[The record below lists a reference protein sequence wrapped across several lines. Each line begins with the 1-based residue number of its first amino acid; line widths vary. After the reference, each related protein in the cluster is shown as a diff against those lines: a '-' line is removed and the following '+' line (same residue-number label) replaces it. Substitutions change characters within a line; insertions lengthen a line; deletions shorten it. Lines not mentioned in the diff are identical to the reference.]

1 MRIPQEKI
9 DEVRAAAD
17 IVEVVGRY
25 VRLKRRGVNYFGLSP
40 FKTEKTPSFAVH
52 PGKGIF
58 KCFSTGIGG
67 NVFTF
72 IEHVEGVSFVEA
84 VRMLAEWY
92 RISLPAPT
100 VEARDQA
107 SEADAVYAALRWAG
121 RFFYTQLTEHPEAA
135 EARAYLQRRGF
146 TPATIKAY
154 GVGYAVEGWDA
165 LLRAAARDSV
175 PEHVLEQAGLVI
187 PRREGDGYYDRYRG
201 RVMFPIFSHV
211 GKVVGF
217 GGRILRDAKDQP
229 KYINSPETLVYHKSS
244 VLYGLYQ
251 GRQEIRSR
259 GEVLL
264 VEGYTDVLALH
275 QAGIRHA
282 VATCGTSLT
291 PDHLKLLRRYAQ
303 SFTLLFDADRA
314 GYDAALRAL
323 GIIFEQL
330 ATMGADR
337 VESALEEGLSVYV
350 LALPAGEDP
359 DSYVRTHG
367 KDAFLAYLEKNRQDF
382 IRFRVLVAQ
391 QRGELDTPEGT
402 ARVQGE
408 LLRLI
413 TRFPNPLL
421 QEQYVRHAARV
432 FGVPDIALF
441 QQLARLAAQE
451 GRRPPPREMEALPY
465 DTDIPLPDDEFA
477 PVAHPDEREV
487 RPLSAAEQ
495 ALLRLML
502 EHGNPLVEHILGC
515 MALEEFTQGPSR
527 TMISGIIEQY
537 THSGRVTA
545 DVFLGGTY
553 GNAVQ
558 RLATDVMVAFESP
571 STRWG
576 VKPASDPISE
586 ANDAMKRLKLIHL
599 EAERKALLQRIHHAE
614 QTGAPVTAL
623 LEESRAL
630 KAWEADILA
639 LRFLPT

>member
-17 IVEVVGRY
+17 IVDVVGRY
-25 VRLKRRGVNYFGLSP
+25 VRLKKRGANYFGLSP

-92 RISLPAPT
+92 RISLPAQT
-100 VEARDQA
+100 DEARDQA

-121 RFFYTQLTEHPEAA
+121 RFFYTQLTEHPDAA
-135 EARAYLQRRGF
+135 EARAYLERRGF
-146 TPATIKAY
+146 APSTLRSY

-165 LLRAAARDSV
+165 LLRAAAKDAVS
-175 PEHVLEQAGLVI
+175 ESVLEQAGLVI

-201 RVMFPIFSHV
+201 RVMFPIFSHT

-275 QAGIRHA
+275 QAGVLHA

-330 ATMGADR
+330 AAMGADR

-359 DSYVRTHG
+359 DSFVRTHG
-367 KDAFLAYLEKNRQDF
+367 KEEFLAYLAKNRQDF
-382 IRFRVLVAQ
+382 IRFRVMVAQ
-391 QRGELDTPEGT
+391 QRGELETPEGT

-413 TRFPNPLL
+413 ARFPNPLL
-421 QEQYVRHAARV
+421 REQYVRHTAKV
-432 FGVPDIALF
+432 FGVPDIGLF
-441 QQLARLAAQE
+441 QQLARLDAQE
-451 GRRPPPREMEALPY
+451 ERRLPPRESGFTPY
-465 DTDIPLPDDEFA
+465 ETDIPLPDDEYA
-477 PVAHPDEREV
+477 PSSIPQEEEV
-487 RPLSAAEQ
+487 RPLAAAERT
-495 ALLRLML
+495 LLRLML

-515 MALEEFTQGPSR
+515 TALEEFTAGPSR
-527 TMISGIIEQY
+527 ALVSGLIEQY
-537 THSGRVTA
+537 EHAGRISA

-553 GNAVQ
+553 GGEVQ
-558 RLATDVMVAFESP
+558 RLATDLMMAFESP
-571 STRWG
+571 SSRWG
-576 VKPASDPISE
+576 VKPSTDPISE
-586 ANDAMKRLKLIHL
+586 ANDALKRLKLLHL
-599 EAERKALLQRIHHAE
+599 EAERKALLLRIHHAE
-614 QTGAPVTAL
+614 QTDAPVKAL

-630 KAWEADILA
+630 KAWEADIHA
-639 LRFLPT
+639 LRFLPA

>member
-17 IVEVVGRY
+17 IVDVVGRY
-25 VRLKRRGVNYFGLSP
+25 VRLKKRGANFFGLSP

-92 RISLPAPT
+92 RISLPVQT
-100 VEARDQA
+100 DEARDQA
-107 SEADAVYAALRWAG
+107 TEADAIYAALRWAG
-121 RFFYTQLTEHPEAA
+121 RFFYTQLTEHPDAA
-135 EARAYLQRRGF
+135 EARAYLERRGF
-146 TPATIKAY
+146 TAATLRAY
-154 GVGYAVEGWDA
+154 GVGFAVEGWDA
-165 LLRAAARDSV
+165 LLRAATQASLS
-175 PEHVLEQAGLVI
+175 EHVLEQAGLVI

-229 KYINSPETLVYHKSS
+229 KYINSPETLVYHKSG

-291 PDHLKLLRRYAQ
+291 PEHLKLLRRYAQ

-323 GIIFEQL
+323 GVIFEQL

-413 TRFPNPLL
+413 ARFPNPLL
-421 QEQYVRHAARV
+421 QEQYVRHTARV
-432 FGVPDIALF
+432 FGVPDIGLF
-441 QQLARLAAQE
+441 QQLARLAAQDE
-451 GRRPPPREMEALPY
+451 RRPPPREPSYAPY
-465 DTDIPLPDDEFA
+465 ETDIPLPDDEYVPSSVPQEVEER
-477 PVAHPDEREV
+477 PV
-487 RPLSAAEQ
+487 SAAER

-502 EHGNPLVEHILGC
+502 ENGNPLVEHILGC
-515 MALEEFTQGPSR
+515 TALDEFTPGPSR
-527 TMISGIIEQY
+527 AMVSGILEQY
-537 THSGRVTA
+537 EHAGRVTA

-553 GNAVQ
+553 GDAVQ
-558 RLATDVMVAFESP
+558 RLATDVMLSFESP
-571 STRWG
+571 SSRWG
-576 VKPASDPISE
+576 VKPPTDPITE
-586 ANDAMKRLKLIHL
+586 ANDAMKRLKLLHL
-599 EAERKALLQRIHHAE
+599 EVESKALLQRIHHAE
-614 QTGAPVTAL
+614 TTGAPVKAL

-630 KAWEADILA
+630 KAWEADIMA